1 MYKKIRHYVWTKESG
16 YHGWEQWRTS
26 LNFTWQ
32 LEKEIKWNASNKA
45 VSSKRNDEIWTHI
58 CSTEWA
64 ILLKLRYVSCKV
76 WAKVVCCKLKL
87 LHCQDS
93 FSAARQISVA
103 LLTKRSK
110 STSRLLR
117 RWDDIGLGFSALGRD
132 TWHPKSTLH
141 WLKATTSVSVS
152 DEPSRSDPA
161 SHAST
166 HKIERRSIMKRKH
179 LALCP
184 SRLCLSSLLTSQWV
198 LCQLEVCP
206 YKPRGLSL
214 LWQSVVG

>member
-1 MYKKIRHYVWTKESG
+1 MKCQQQRQSVQSVTMRFALTMPPCNGMMI
-16 YHGWEQWRTS
+16 
-26 LNFTWQ
+26 
-32 LEKEIKWNASNKA
+32 A
-45 VSSKRNDEIWTHI
+45 VGGV
-58 CSTEWA
+58 
-64 ILLKLRYVSCKV
+64 LLKLRYVSCKV

-110 STSRLLR
+110 STSRLKKVTPWHWTWILST
-117 RWDDIGLGFSALGRD
+117 WEN

-141 WLKATTSVSVS
+141 WLNELATVSVSVTTVS
-152 DEPSRSDPA
+152 ERSVSP
-161 SHAST
+161 
-166 HKIERRSIMKRKH
+166 KILKEVNHERKTLQFLRS
-179 LALCP
+179 

-206 YKPRGLSL
+206 YKPRDLSL
-214 LWQSVVG
+214 LGQSVVG